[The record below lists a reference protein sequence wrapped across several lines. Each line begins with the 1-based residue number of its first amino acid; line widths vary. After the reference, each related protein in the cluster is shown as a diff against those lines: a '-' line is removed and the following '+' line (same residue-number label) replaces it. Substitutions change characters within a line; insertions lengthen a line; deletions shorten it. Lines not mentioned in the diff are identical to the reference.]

1 MKMTWKPDKPTQRKR
16 EQRLRLERQQLRK
29 DFAKNME
36 RAEELAHVYSSA
48 TDAAAVDTGDLA
60 QQFVAW
66 ALARFAYL
74 KSCQPMSEEHKDM
87 DETWRE
93 IVVTAEACATAS
105 AARTYAKRRA
115 AQKRAADAFRKRKA
129 SEGR

>member
-1 MKMTWKPDKPTQRKR
+1 MPLRWKPDKPTQRKL
-16 EQRLRLERQQLRK
+16 EQRLRLERQQVRK

-36 RAEELAHVYSSA
+36 RAEELAREYSSA
-48 TDAAAVDTGDLA
+48 ADAAAVDTGDLA

-66 ALARFAYL
+66 ALTRFDYL
-74 KSCQPMSEEHKDM
+74 KSCNPMSEEHKDM

-93 IVVTAEACATAS
+93 ILRTTEACKAAT
-105 AARTYAKRRA
+105 AARTYAKRRE

-129 SEGR
+129 SEAR